1 MALTVFLAIPGKL
14 WTEYGQKYH
23 QYLLDYYRYHLQHFL
38 KLKNLF
44 NFESIHMY

>member
-23 QYLLDYYRYHLQHFL
+23 QYLLDYQQVPFTT
-38 KLKNLF
+38 F
-44 NFESIHMY
+44 FEIEKSI